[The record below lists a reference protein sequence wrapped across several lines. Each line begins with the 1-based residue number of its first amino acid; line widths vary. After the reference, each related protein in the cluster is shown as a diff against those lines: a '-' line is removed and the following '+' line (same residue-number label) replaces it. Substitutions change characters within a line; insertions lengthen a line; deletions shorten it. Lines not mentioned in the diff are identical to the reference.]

1 MKKCACTVILCY
13 IGTIANH
20 FYAIVSGLRNR
31 KRGAAKLTTVLI
43 SLLLLG
49 CAAEAV
55 FIIVEHRKR
64 MLAALLYKG
73 GASLLFVL
81 AGVVAFSLAPNHAFG
96 RMIVL
101 GLMLGAIGD
110 VCLNLRFLLAGRARV
125 VFLLGIGAFLLGH
138 VAYLFALISL
148 APAALLYAL
157 PVAAIVSF
165 FLIRFVLSR
174 VEVGGVIKIFGIV
187 YLSVV
192 FLMAASALTLFAFEP
207 QSTGKALFA
216 VGGLLFAASDVLLVL
231 NQFGKRAYPAF
242 RALNLS
248 LYYVGQICI
257 CLTIVFLR

>member
-1 MKKCACTVILCY
+1 MT
-13 IGTIANH
+13 TI
-20 FYAIVSGLRNR
+20 
-31 KRGAAKLTTVLI
+31 LI

-49 CAAEAV
+49 CAAEAI
-55 FIIVEHRKR
+55 FILAEHRKR
-64 MLAALLYKG
+64 MLSALLLKG
-73 GASLLFVL
+73 CASLLFVL
-81 AGVVAFSLAPNHAFG
+81 AGVVAFSIAPDRTFA
-96 RMIVL
+96 RLIVL
-101 GLMLGAIGD
+101 GLMLGAVGD
-110 VCLNLRFLLAGRARV
+110 VCLNLRFLLTGRARA

-138 VAYLFALISL
+138 VAYLIALIAKQPS
-148 APAALLYAL
+148 ALLYAL
-157 PVAAIVSF
+157 PVAAVVSF

-192 FLMAASALTLFAFEP
+192 FLMAAVALTLYALAP
-207 QSTGKALFA
+207 QSTGRALFA

-248 LYYVGQICI
+248 LYYLGQICI